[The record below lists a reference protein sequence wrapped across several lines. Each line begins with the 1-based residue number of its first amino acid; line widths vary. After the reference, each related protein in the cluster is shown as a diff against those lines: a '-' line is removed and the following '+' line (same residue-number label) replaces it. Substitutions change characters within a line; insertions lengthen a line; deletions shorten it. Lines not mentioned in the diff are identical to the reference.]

1 MAQKGLKTKREYS
14 TFFVSF
20 NIFSLCDICV
30 QDQQTV
36 QHYDGRVKP
45 RRIENH
51 LSWFVISIPLK
62 HDD

>member
-36 QHYDGRVKP
+36 QHYGRVKP

-62 HDD
+62 HND